1 MLNLKKWNLRKARKR
16 KHLEEIG
23 LGKEWKQKV
32 YMVGIEFRAEM
43 EHTKM
48 LCSTCDKS
56 NVYRKLKVL
65 GIPIL
70 KTKDITP
77 NSIQNEHTKKAA
89 TMSMQL

>member
-1 MLNLKKWNLRKARKR
+1 M
-16 KHLEEIG
+16 EISIYISITF
-23 LGKEWKQKV
+23 V
-32 YMVGIEFRAEM
+32 YPFSEQ
-43 EHTKM
+43 M
-48 LCSTCDKS
+48 LCSTCDKP
-56 NVYRKLKVL
+56 NVRRKLKVL